1 MVNEFVRNK
10 IVKDNLPLIG
20 IGLLIAIGSIIL
32 NWIIW
37 EIGYIV
43 YIIYA
48 ATLIGVAIFFD
59 GLFKLIYY
67 PSNDIYKCWK
77 FYGENDLVI
86 EEVKKAISNKKKELE
101 SNELIISNG
110 WIIKPKDFIFVKPKD
125 VNWIYLSQQCIEGS
139 NIYNQKIKIH
149 TTFGLSFEV
158 NCSPIQLS
166 DKGVRTT
173 EDVMIYLNT
182 LTHFCK
188 SAIIGYKP
196 EFKLFWKKSP
206 QDFIKRV
213 KEYAKKH
220 KK

>member
-10 IVKDNLPLIG
+10 IIEDNLPLVG
-20 IGLLIAIGSIIL
+20 IGLLVTVGSIIL

-43 YIIYA
+43 YILYA
-48 ATLIGVAIFFD
+48 ATLIGAGIFFG

-77 FYGENDLVI
+77 FYGGNDLII
-86 EEVKKAISNKKKELE
+86 EEIKKAISNKKKELE
-101 SNELIISNG
+101 SDELIISNG
-110 WIIKPKDFIFVKPKD
+110 WIIKPKDFIFVKPED
-125 VNWIYLSQQCIEGS
+125 VNWIYLLQQGIEGS
-139 NIYNQKIKIH
+139 NIYNQKIKIY

-158 NCSPIQLS
+158 NCSPVQLS
-166 DKGVRTT
+166 EKGGGTT
-173 EDVMIYLNT
+173 EDVIIYLNT
-182 LTHFCK
+182 LTNICK
-188 SAIIGYKP
+188 NAIIGYRP

-213 KEYAKKH
+213 KIYRKV
-220 KK
+220 